1 MGSSKTRQST
11 ITHSTIQEPYMSV
24 KPPKY
29 QYNSLLDIDEETL
42 DYLSFVIPGGDVYK
56 TPIDDVNTF
65 LNELDTLYE
74 ELEQQKEVA

>member
-1 MGSSKTRQST
+1 
-11 ITHSTIQEPYMSV
+11 MSV
-24 KPPKY
+24 NSPKY

-74 ELEQQKEVA
+74 EFEREKQIA

>member
-1 MGSSKTRQST
+1 MSNSST
-11 ITHSTIQEPYMSV
+11 
-24 KPPKY
+24 KY

>member
-1 MGSSKTRQST
+1 
-11 ITHSTIQEPYMSV
+11 
-24 KPPKY
+24 
-29 QYNSLLDIDEETL
+29 LDIDEETL

-74 ELEQQKEVA
+74 ELEREKQIA

>member
-1 MGSSKTRQST
+1 
-11 ITHSTIQEPYMSV
+11 MSV
-24 KPPKY
+24 NSPKY

>member
-1 MGSSKTRQST
+1 
-11 ITHSTIQEPYMSV
+11 MSV
-24 KPPKY
+24 NSPKY

-74 ELEQQKEVA
+74 ELEREKQIA

>member
-1 MGSSKTRQST
+1 
-11 ITHSTIQEPYMSV
+11 MSV

>member
-1 MGSSKTRQST
+1 
-11 ITHSTIQEPYMSV
+11 MSV

-65 LNELDTLYE
+65 LNELDILYE

>member
-1 MGSSKTRQST
+1 
-11 ITHSTIQEPYMSV
+11 MSI

-74 ELEQQKEVA
+74 EMDRQKEVA

>member
-1 MGSSKTRQST
+1 
-11 ITHSTIQEPYMSV
+11 MSV

-74 ELEQQKEVA
+74 ELEQQKVVA

>member
-1 MGSSKTRQST
+1 MSNSST
-11 ITHSTIQEPYMSV
+11 
-24 KPPKY
+24 KY

-74 ELEQQKEVA
+74 ELEIEKQIA

>member
-1 MGSSKTRQST
+1 
-11 ITHSTIQEPYMSV
+11 MSV

-74 ELEQQKEVA
+74 ELEKQKEVA